1 MENYK
6 SEIVTVEVFIQNRP
20 DMEIHSPK
28 SITTAI
34 LTAATLLN
42 SECNNLIN
50 DVWEFNRLQ
59 PANPENELF
68 RSDYEL
74 SQIKE
79 AIISQT
85 QYNLNM
91 GNDFAIGGGS
101 YSIGNVNAS
110 YNRPENRPALA
121 PGVLKLLQN
130 ARVYVLTDFGNLF
143 NKGTKKECVNPAV
156 AQKDWVDA
164 KFLEKHHPSA
174 KVGNVAYI
182 DNQHNVN
189 FGNPQDLDITTYR
202 TKLIAGGRGNHQD
215 FYKIDEVPNIAFF
228 GNDDFGTYSAL
239 QRGELKQMGINPA
252 DLKKVWDPINGV
264 YKFINDFDISYWNG
278 ITKEQAYFAIY
289 ASGTVWRIDGI
300 YRLGWITQKVNA
312 LNELRWYES
321 LIDNNVGLDPVTNPQ
336 AWKELANQ
344 AVDLNQI
351 IDQLKPYIDQVV
363 DGRIDNALDQRKH
376 QFVQETQGQILTFK
390 DQADYEAFRDTNN
403 LVDLDFEDVPDP
415 VQPLPNNIAYIDRNN
430 TFTGNNIFNR
440 PLNIVEAQNNNQA
453 VTKNYADQIKNI
465 ATNKQDRIRAGNG
478 ISISNNTITN
488 TLYGKT
494 LKIVEKHTEIY
505 KQTFSL
511 NSGKPQRRKL
521 FTWSPKNGTANAQG
535 YLFYI
540 RLEGRNNN
548 AVNSSI
554 QFRQTHL
561 NDADFYNIVK
571 MPINDGVGG
580 SYAGNGYVTTADFIP
595 FLISDGDVW
604 ILDSNADIFG
614 GTLKF
619 IIYEISQEVELR

>member
-6 SEIVTVEVFIQNRP
+6 SELVTVELFLQNRP

-28 SITTAI
+28 TITTAI

-59 PANPENELF
+59 PTNPDNDLF
-68 RSDYEL
+68 RSNYEL

-101 YSIGNVNAS
+101 YSIGNVNTS

-130 ARVYVLTDFGNLF
+130 ARVYVLTDFGKFF
-143 NKGTKKECVNPAV
+143 NKSGGKECVNPAL
-156 AQKDWVDA
+156 AQKDWADA
-164 KFLEKHHPSA
+164 KFLEKHHPNA
-174 KVGNVAYI
+174 IQGNVAYI
-182 DNQHNVN
+182 DNHNNVN
-189 FGNPQDLDITTYR
+189 FGNPQDLDITTYK

-228 GNDDFGTYSAL
+228 GNDDYGTYSAV
-239 QRGELKQMGINPA
+239 QRGELKAMGINPV

-278 ITKEQAYFAIY
+278 ITKDQAYFAIY
-289 ASGTVWRIDGI
+289 ASGTVWRPDGI

-351 IDQLKPYIDQVV
+351 IDQLKPYIDQVI

-376 QFVQETQGQILTFK
+376 QFVQETQGQILAFK
-390 DQADYEAFRDTNN
+390 DQADYEAFRDANN
-403 LVDLDFEDVPDP
+403 LVDNDFENTWPEKLEFGRPGDP
-415 VQPLPNNIAYIDRNN
+415 IPNGMIGM
-430 TFTGNNIFNR
+430 TQTGKREI
-440 PLNIVEAQNNNQA
+440 I
-453 VTKNYADQIKNI
+453 
-465 ATNKQDRIRAGNG
+465 
-478 ISISNNTITN
+478 ISNNTGGVIVPITIFGSPI
-488 TLYGKT
+488 TLATGSQGIILDTPKILLRNGNSQRGGDIDINGGKIKNIEYDYDPKSALTKEAIQHFFREDTTHGITTDPNNPTEINLPNGISAILTWNVIPYGGNNPDDVQVMVQT
-494 LKIVEKHTEIY
+494 VKIVNQNTVKV
-505 KQTFSL
+505 FWR
-511 NSGKPQRRKL
+511 G
-521 FTWSPKNGTANAQG
+521 QG
-535 YLFYI
+535 AEVHFQLFY
-540 RLEGRNNN
+540 LE
-548 AVNSSI
+548 
-554 QFRQTHL
+554 
-561 NDADFYNIVK
+561 
-571 MPINDGVGG
+571 
-580 SYAGNGYVTTADFIP
+580 
-595 FLISDGDVW
+595 
-604 ILDSNADIFG
+604 
-614 GTLKF
+614 
-619 IIYEISQEVELR
+619 

>member
-59 PANPENELF
+59 PANPNNDLF

-130 ARVYVLTDFGNLF
+130 ARVYVLTDFGKLF
-143 NKGTKKECVNPAV
+143 NKKTGKDCINPAV
-156 AQKDWVDA
+156 AQKDWADA
-164 KFLEKHHPSA
+164 KFLEKHHPNA

-182 DNQHNVN
+182 DNQHNIN
-189 FGNPQDLDITTYR
+189 FGNPQDLNITTYR

-228 GNDDFGTYSAL
+228 GNDDFGTYSAV
-239 QRGELKQMGINPA
+239 QRGELKQMGINPI
-252 DLKKVWDPINGV
+252 DLKKVWDPINSV

-289 ASGTVWRIDGI
+289 ASGTVWRIDGV

-351 IDQLKPYIDQVV
+351 IDQLKPYIDQVI
-363 DGRIDNALDQRKH
+363 DGRIDNILDQRKH

-403 LVDLDFEDVPDP
+403 LVDLDFEDVTKGLET
-415 VQPLPNNIAYIDRNN
+415 PLQTRRLDLFQSTSNSKRGEISITGDKFRISHITSKNPNTQLVLNAPNSNIELLGGKGILLNSNIAEVK
-430 TFTGNNIFNR
+430 TEPTTEKG
-440 PLNIVEAQNNNQA
+440 IVN
-453 VTKNYADQIKNI
+453 KNYADKYFLGQYAYKLEFMESLPSRNNYTPQFNTQEINNI
-465 ATNKQDRIRAGNG
+465 LQNK
-478 ISISNNTITN
+478 SILSITLRVVYTDNNTGRQRLLLFTQP
-488 TLYGKT
+488 
-494 LKIVEKHTEIY
+494 TEIEGDY
-505 KQTFSL
+505 FSNDL
-511 NSGKPQRRKL
+511 NLNFDFGQMIP
-521 FTWSPKNGTANAQG
+521 SP
-535 YLFYI
+535 
-540 RLEGRNNN
+540 
-548 AVNSSI
+548 
-554 QFRQTHL
+554 
-561 NDADFYNIVK
+561 
-571 MPINDGVGG
+571 
-580 SYAGNGYVTTADFIP
+580 TT
-595 FLISDGDVW
+595 L
-604 ILDSNADIFG
+604 L
-614 GTLKF
+614 T
-619 IIYEISQEVELR
+619 IIYYDPTRP

>member
-156 AQKDWVDA
+156 AQKDWADA

-174 KVGNVAYI
+174 RVGNVAYI

-202 TKLIAGGRGNHQD
+202 TKIIAGGRGNED
-215 FYKIDEVPNIAFF
+215 NFYKIDEVPNIAFF
-228 GNDDFGTYSAL
+228 GNDDFGTYSAV
-239 QRGELKQMGINPA
+239 QRGELKQMGINPI

-321 LIDNNVGLDPVTNPQ
+321 LIDNNVGFDPVTNPQ

-351 IDQLKPYIDQVV
+351 IDQLKPYIDAVI
-363 DGRIDNALDQRKH
+363 DGRIDAVLDQRKH

-403 LVDLDFEDVPDP
+403 LVDLDFENTWPEKLEFGRPGD
-415 VQPLPNNIAYIDRNN
+415 PLPNGMIGMLPNGKREVYIGHN
-430 TFTGNNIFNR
+430 TGGVIMPLTVFGSPITLGTGSKGIILDTPKILLTNGNSPTAGDIDMNGGS
-440 PLNIVEAQNNNQA
+440 
-453 VTKNYADQIKNI
+453 IKNI
-465 ATNKQDRIRAGNG
+465 QRDSDPKSALTKEAIQYFFRENTTYGITTDPTNPTEINFPGG
-478 ISISNNTITN
+478 ISAILAWNVIPFGGNNPDDVQAMAQDVRIVNQN
-488 TLYGKT
+488 TVKVWWRG
-494 LKIVEKHTEIY
+494 
-505 KQTFSL
+505 
-511 NSGKPQRRKL
+511 
-521 FTWSPKNGTANAQG
+521 QG
-535 YLFYI
+535 AEVHFQLFY
-540 RLEGRNNN
+540 LE
-548 AVNSSI
+548 
-554 QFRQTHL
+554 
-561 NDADFYNIVK
+561 
-571 MPINDGVGG
+571 
-580 SYAGNGYVTTADFIP
+580 
-595 FLISDGDVW
+595 
-604 ILDSNADIFG
+604 
-614 GTLKF
+614 
-619 IIYEISQEVELR
+619 

>member
-6 SEIVTVEVFIQNRP
+6 SELVTVELFLQNRP

-28 SITTAI
+28 TITTAI

-59 PANPENELF
+59 PTNPDNDLF

-130 ARVYVLTDFGNLF
+130 ARVYVLTDFGKFF
-143 NKGTKKECVNPAV
+143 NKSGGKECVNPAL
-156 AQKDWVDA
+156 AQKDWADA
-164 KFLEKHHPSA
+164 KFLEKHHPNA
-174 KVGNVAYI
+174 IQGNVAYI
-182 DNQHNVN
+182 DNHNNVN
-189 FGNPQDLDITTYR
+189 FGNPQDLDITTYK

-228 GNDDFGTYSAL
+228 GNDDYGTYSAV
-239 QRGELKQMGINPA
+239 QRGELKAMGINPV

-278 ITKEQAYFAIY
+278 ITKDQAYFAIY
-289 ASGTVWRIDGI
+289 ASGTVWRPDGI

-351 IDQLKPYIDQVV
+351 IDQLKPYIDQVI

-376 QFVQETQGQILTFK
+376 QFVQETQGQILSFK
-390 DQADYEAFRDTNN
+390 DQADYEAFRDANN
-403 LVDLDFEDVPDP
+403 LVDNDFEDPQETTLFLYD
-415 VQPLPNNIAYIDRNN
+415 QKNKLWNNAVEIYDRNTFLGTTYMQGN
-430 TFTGNNIFNR
+430 TYIRGNNIYLHTYNKQIEINDNGYVDF
-440 PLNIVEAQNNNQA
+440 QNNFYLTNIKPDNNKNSA
-453 VTKNYADQIKNI
+453 LTKEAIQHFFREDTTHGITTDPNNPTEINLP
-465 ATNKQDRIRAGNG
+465 NG
-478 ISISNNTITN
+478 ISAILTWNVIPYGGNNPDDVQVMVQTVEIVNQN
-488 TLYGKT
+488 TVKVFWRG
-494 LKIVEKHTEIY
+494 
-505 KQTFSL
+505 
-511 NSGKPQRRKL
+511 
-521 FTWSPKNGTANAQG
+521 QG
-535 YLFYI
+535 AEVHFQLFY
-540 RLEGRNNN
+540 LE
-548 AVNSSI
+548 
-554 QFRQTHL
+554 
-561 NDADFYNIVK
+561 
-571 MPINDGVGG
+571 
-580 SYAGNGYVTTADFIP
+580 
-595 FLISDGDVW
+595 
-604 ILDSNADIFG
+604 
-614 GTLKF
+614 
-619 IIYEISQEVELR
+619 

>member
-59 PANPENELF
+59 PANPNNDLF

-130 ARVYVLTDFGNLF
+130 ARVYVLTDFGKLF
-143 NKGTKKECVNPAV
+143 NKKTGKDCINPAV
-156 AQKDWVDA
+156 AQKDWADA
-164 KFLEKHHPSA
+164 KFLEKHHPNA

-182 DNQHNVN
+182 DNQHNIN
-189 FGNPQDLDITTYR
+189 FGNPQDLNITTYR

-215 FYKIDEVPNIAFF
+215 FYQIDEVPNIAFF
-228 GNDDFGTYSAL
+228 GNDDFGTYSAV
-239 QRGELKQMGINPA
+239 QRGELKQMGINPV
-252 DLKKVWDPINGV
+252 DLKKVWDPINSV

-289 ASGTVWRIDGI
+289 ASGTVWRIDGV

-351 IDQLKPYIDQVV
+351 IDQLKPYIDQVI
-363 DGRIDNALDQRKH
+363 DGRIDNILDQRKH

-390 DQADYEAFRDTNN
+390 DQADYEAFRDANN
-403 LVDLDFEDVPDP
+403 LVDLDFEDPQETMLYLYDEKRNFWNNP
-415 VQPLPNNIAYIDRNN
+415 VEIYDRKTFFGTTIMMNN
-430 TFTGNNIFNR
+430 TYLRGIHLYLHTLNKQIEISDNGYVDFKNNFKL
-440 PLNIVEAQNNNQA
+440 LNIKPDKDSKSALTKEAIKEFFKEDTTHGITTDSNNPTEINFP
-453 VTKNYADQIKNI
+453 
-465 ATNKQDRIRAGNG
+465 NG
-478 ISISNNTITN
+478 ISAILAWNVIPFGGNNPDDVQVMVQTVEIVNKN
-488 TLYGKT
+488 TVRVSWRG
-494 LKIVEKHTEIY
+494 
-505 KQTFSL
+505 
-511 NSGKPQRRKL
+511 
-521 FTWSPKNGTANAQG
+521 QG
-535 YLFYI
+535 AEVHFQLFY
-540 RLEGRNNN
+540 LE
-548 AVNSSI
+548 
-554 QFRQTHL
+554 
-561 NDADFYNIVK
+561 
-571 MPINDGVGG
+571 
-580 SYAGNGYVTTADFIP
+580 
-595 FLISDGDVW
+595 
-604 ILDSNADIFG
+604 
-614 GTLKF
+614 
-619 IIYEISQEVELR
+619 